1 MIYRILADIVVL
13 VHFLWI
19 LFLLFGAFWET
30 RIKAAKIIHL
40 SGLFFALFI
49 QGFGWYCPLTY
60 LEVWL
65 RSRHDPGLAYTG
77 AFIAHYVERVVYL
90 ELPRLFILV
99 LTLFLVG
106 LNALFYLRKKK

>member
-1 MIYRILADIVVL
+1 MIYRILADIAVV

-19 LFLLFGAFWET
+19 LFLFLGAFWGRRT
-30 RIKAAKIIHL
+30 KAVRFIHL

-49 QGFGWYCPLTY
+49 QAFGWYCPLTY

-90 ELPRLFILV
+90 ELPRLFV
-99 LTLFLVG
+99 FALTLLLVG

>member
-13 VHFLWI
+13 LHFLWI
-19 LFLLFGAFWET
+19 LFLFWGALWGRRT
-30 RIKAAKIIHL
+30 KAIRIIHL
-40 SGLFFALFI
+40 SGLFFALII
-49 QGFGWYCPLTY
+49 QVFGWYCPLTY

-77 AFIAHYVERVVYL
+77 AFIVHYVERVVYL
-90 ELPRLFILV
+90 ELPRLFIFV
-99 LTLFLVG
+99 LTLLLVG